1 MIKFNMRGQDK
12 NEAFLKELPHGA
24 KKIALPEISKYL
36 VGNDAHGLRH
46 YPPKQDQKYN
56 RTYTLRDG
64 WTISGGTYR
73 EKITN
78 SVPYAG
84 AVPVVWGAGGWKN
97 YGWRQWADVL
107 SSNMDGA
114 MRSARARVGEW
125 LRSK

>member
-1 MIKFNMRGQDK
+1 MIKFNMRGDDK
-12 NEAFLKELPHGA
+12 TEAFLKDLPHGA

-46 YPPKQDQKYN
+46 YPPKQGQKYE
-56 RTYTLRDG
+56 RTYTLKNG

-78 SVPYAG
+78 SVPYAPH
-84 AVPVVWGAGGWKN
+84 VPNRWAH